1 MAFDPLQ
8 KLAEAG
14 NPIDMLTDTQKAAF
28 AELTEHEVDVIT
40 SVQAK
45 LAHASAEVEGQDFN
59 IVRIG

>member
-1 MAFDPLQ
+1 MAFDALQ

-14 NPIDMLTDTQKAAF
+14 NPVDMLTDEQKTAF
-28 AELTEHEVDVIT
+28 ASLTEHEIEVIT

-45 LAHASAEVEGQDFN
+45 LAGVSAEVEGQDFN